1 MACNSESL
9 PMPWSF
15 ELTDAHRYLVGHPQ
29 YRNYD
34 ILPVISALN
43 LILSAHPNRTQAGGG
58 VMVGRNRFFFPSAS
72 PPHGLGGGL
81 EAWRGFYSSVRPSFN
96 QLMVN
101 VNVCATAFYSEG
113 NLAEAMNIFE
123 QASFG
128 ARMSAFVQRLRVRT
142 DHLGHQKA
150 VKRLAKLN
158 SKQHKFEAQE
168 LGGTVTV
175 EEYFRRSSLFIS
187 FHPDT
192 LLS

>member
-1 MACNSESL
+1 
-9 PMPWSF
+9 MPWS
-15 ELTDAHRYLVGHPQ
+15 LNITDAHRYLVGHPQ
-29 YRNYD
+29 YRNYE
-34 ILPVISALN
+34 ILPIIAALN

-72 PPHGLGGGL
+72 PPFPLGSGL

-113 NLAEAMNIFE
+113 NLAEAMNVFE

-128 ARMSAFVQRLRVRT
+128 ARMSAFVQRLRVKT
-142 DHLGHQKA
+142 DHLGHQKT
-150 VKRLAKLN
+150 VKRLAKFN
-158 SKQHKFEAQE
+158 AKQHKFEAQE
-168 LGGTVTV
+168 LGGMVTV
-175 EEYFRRSSLFIS
+175 EEYFRRSALLDIL
-187 FHPDT
+187 HLDT